1 MSPGHISNGP
11 SESSGD
17 IDDWHR
23 FLLDSEAYLGGLVDV
38 RCAKV
43 AEDVVRVLGGPS
55 TMQRWAACG
64 AEHSCTVTL
73 MHTYTMMP
81 VYNLKLSLERIP
93 IQNAGSLCP

>member
-23 FLLDSEAYLGGLVDV
+23 FLLDSEPYLGGLADV

-43 AEDVVRVLGGPS
+43 AEDVVRVLGRPFKAMVGGLWCR
-55 TMQRWAACG
+55 TFMWHGDIDA
-64 AEHSCTVTL
+64 H
-73 MHTYTMMP
+73 
-81 VYNLKLSLERIP
+81 VYNDAHVQS
-93 IQNAGSLCP
+93 